1 MEVLDIANLFKIK
14 DWNEEEHLMTDKEL
28 RDLIIKQSRKSDYS
42 WLAPANELL
51 KTCNNP
57 KFNKDYAKDIKV
69 AIVNCY
75 EFF

>member
-1 MEVLDIANLFKIK
+1 
-14 DWNEEEHLMTDKEL
+14 MTDKQL